1 MFNTHRKAKEA
12 GTVPNYTDLSL
23 KKETM
28 GSKNTDTIPKAE
40 MEKEGTS
47 SDDNYLRSGRNT
59 KDEIMKDNATCKLL
73 GSENKV
79 PIVEDIPT
87 NEGDPVSGDQPE
99 QTEPPDGGWG
109 WVIVVG
115 ISIGL
120 GINTGF
126 NKSVSLFYQQVLM
139 RFGRSAVV
147 TAGLISTAGTLR
159 MVLSMFLIS
168 TIFLLDDLL
177 HIKCPQ
183 LEAYNNHSGIFI
195 KKLNIFQSLRKCL
208 RLKK

>member
-1 MFNTHRKAKEA
+1 MA
-12 GTVPNYTDLSL
+12 PNDTDLSL

-40 MEKEGTS
+40 MEKVGTS
-47 SDDNYLRSGRNT
+47 SNDNDLRSGSNT
-59 KDEIMKDNATCKLL
+59 EDEEHIIKDNATCKLL
-73 GSENKV
+73 GFENKV
-79 PIVEDIPT
+79 PIAEDIPT
-87 NEGDPVSGDQPE
+87 NEGDPYSEDQTE

-126 NKSVSLFYQQVLM
+126 NKSVSLFYEQVLM
-139 RFGRSAVV
+139 RFGQSAAV

-168 TIFLLDDLL
+168 TIF
-177 HIKCPQ
+177 
-183 LEAYNNHSGIFI
+183 AYKISTAR
-195 KKLNIFQSLRKCL
+195 S
-208 RLKK
+208 